1 MFGKLTIELNDMI
14 LLSSMLQQWTF
25 LNVTRGSCFGLDRMS
40 TTGEF
45 SFRVREAISK
55 LGRLLTWPEE
65 RLNKRYQTEKK
76 TKYQDEIR
84 IAAESL
90 IKRRNKKLKKEEE
103 EKQDNES
110 D

>member
-1 MFGKLTIELNDMI
+1 MFGRLTIEINEMI

-45 SFRVREAISK
+45 NFRVREAISK

-65 RLNKRYQTEKK
+65 KLNKLYQKEKK

-90 IKRRNKKLKKEEE
+90 IKRRNKKLRIEEE
-103 EKQDNES
+103 EQDNES
-110 D
+110 E